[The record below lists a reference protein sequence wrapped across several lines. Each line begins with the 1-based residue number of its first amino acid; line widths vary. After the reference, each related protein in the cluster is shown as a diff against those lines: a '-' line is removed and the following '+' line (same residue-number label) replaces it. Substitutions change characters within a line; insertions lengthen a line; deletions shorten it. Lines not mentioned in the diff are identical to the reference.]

1 MPDWGA
7 FVVLAIFVGA
17 LLLVALGKVLWDRR
31 PKKNARLAP
40 PPPLSHFPVKTKPR
54 RAQACFP
61 YGLLEPRQRKAPPE
75 RG

>member
-31 PKKNARLAP
+31 PKKM
-40 PPPLSHFPVKTKPR
+40 PR
-54 RAQACFP
+54 WR
-61 YGLLEPRQRKAPPE
+61 RR
-75 RG
+75 RRSRISR